1 MQAECGWFSGAN
13 ENMVWEGMHDVA
25 QLEAGV
31 VTIHITVAD
40 VDGSTHPSQLLR
52 GDRWA
57 AVGAGGADV
66 AERNIDAVM
75 LNPNTT
81 DIELRLRPGGFCP
94 ESWALCFDSLLSQA
108 GEVFARLTSMSSQ
121 ALSVILPRAQ
131 KRDGFQFGWE
141 FCPAWQ
147 NTSVYNTTTKK
158 HSYEWQMGDACTC
171 PTAGSATPLP
181 PSPPRPGKP
190 AAQPP
195 PGCPSVT
202 LQPGATSDWIEIGSM
217 LPTLDHS
224 TLNVPAGNYSLQI
237 GVKDFTSGSIAPIGR
252 AFAASPEPALS
263 CASGHN
269 NPKAPGCGWPLD
281 ISALGACSNDE
292 VVLGA
297 SVRDSRTVYNP
308 LDHS

>member
-40 VDGSTHPSQLLR
+40 VDGSTHPSQMLV

-121 ALSVILPRAQ
+121 ALSVVLPRAQ
-131 KRDGFQFGWE
+131 KRDGFQVIRAIGAE
-141 FCPAWQ
+141 GLDRRGP
-147 NTSVYNTTTKK
+147 
-158 HSYEWQMGDACTC
+158 
-171 PTAGSATPLP
+171 AGSCRLFLG
-181 PSPPRPGKP
+181 PG
-190 AAQPP
+190 
-195 PGCPSVT
+195 
-202 LQPGATSDWIEIGSM
+202 
-217 LPTLDHS
+217 
-224 TLNVPAGNYSLQI
+224 
-237 GVKDFTSGSIAPIGR
+237 FR
-252 AFAASPEPALS
+252 
-263 CASGHN
+263 
-269 NPKAPGCGWPLD
+269 
-281 ISALGACSNDE
+281 LGARWNCLVE
-292 VVLGA
+292 
-297 SVRDSRTVYNP
+297 TVKTRKK
-308 LDHS
+308 